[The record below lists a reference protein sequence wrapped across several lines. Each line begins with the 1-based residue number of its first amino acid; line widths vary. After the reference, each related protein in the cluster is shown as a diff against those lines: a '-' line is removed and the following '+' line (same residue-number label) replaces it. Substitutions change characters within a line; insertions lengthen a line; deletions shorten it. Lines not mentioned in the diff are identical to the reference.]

1 VGNGHHAV
9 RQALPTDIVTWTVT
23 QAKGASVMAD
33 QQIEV
38 GIVVFPDVTQLDFTG
53 PLEVLSRI
61 ARCRLIWKT
70 TEPVQ
75 THTGFVITPDV
86 TFDEVDRVDILLI
99 PGGGGVTPLLEDD
112 IVLREVRRLAAT
124 ARYVTSVCTGSLV
137 LGAAGLLAGKRA
149 TTHWGVLDI
158 LRLFGAT
165 PVEERVVIDGNLIT
179 GGGVTAGIDFGLT
192 LAAELV
198 GTEQAQ
204 AIQLVMEYNPRP
216 PFDAGSPKTAPA
228 ETVLR
233 YLASMNERQP
243 DRLAIYRNAAQRAGI
258 AAAPAA

>member
-1 VGNGHHAV
+1 
-9 RQALPTDIVTWTVT
+9 
-23 QAKGASVMAD
+23 MAD
-33 QQIEV
+33 QQLEV
-38 GIVVFPDVTQLDFTG
+38 GIIVFPEVTQLDFTG

-70 TEPVQ
+70 TEPVR

-86 TFDEVDRVDILLI
+86 TFAQVDRLDILCI
-99 PGGGGVTPLLEDD
+99 PGGGGVLPLLEDEV
-112 IVLREVRRLAAT
+112 VLQEVRRLAAT
-124 ARYVTSVCTGSLV
+124 ARYVTSVCTGALV
-137 LGAAGLLAGKRA
+137 LGAAGLLVGKRA

-165 PVEERVVIDGNLIT
+165 PVDERVVIDGNLIT

-198 GTEQAQ
+198 GTAEAQ

-228 ETVLR
+228 EIVLR
-233 YLASMNERQP
+233 YLASMTERQP
-243 DRLAIYRNAAQRAGI
+243 DRLSTYRKAAERAGI
-258 AAAPAA
+258 SAAPAA